1 MKFLL
6 LILSVLVLSSC
17 GNFIDRLHRQ
27 MDADSSGQNAN
38 ANDQDQFSMYRGQ
51 NNTQAVKPRTPV
63 HNMVSTNNNQVM
75 APPVQREYLPENEV
89 KRRFTASDLQDNSDG
104 GSLWATPNNSSSL
117 FANDEKK
124 ATGDILL
131 INVQN
136 RLKDE
141 IAMTLK
147 KFFPP
152 NEPMPKK
159 EADKAA
165 APPAVP
171 GQAKD
176 PNEAEA
182 AADDKYHDK
191 ISSVIVEEINKE
203 HVLLRGRKSVMFHNR
218 KRLVEIQAMA
228 SRRDIKMDNSVDSDN
243 ILESS
248 IQVLR

>member
-1 MKFLL
+1 MKNF
-6 LILSVLVLSSC
+6 LILLNVVLLSSC

-27 MDADSSGQNAN
+27 MDADSSGQNN
-38 ANDQDQFSMYRGQ
+38 NTNNQDQFSMYRGQ
-51 NNTQAVKPRTPV
+51 NNPQGMRPNAPV
-63 HNMVSTNNNQVM
+63 HNMVSTNNNQLM

-89 KRRFTASDLQDNSDG
+89 RRRFTTSDLQDNSDG

-141 IAMTLK
+141 ITMTLK
-147 KFFPP
+147 KFYPP
-152 NEPMPKK
+152 NESPQKK
-159 EADKAA
+159 EGEKPAA
-165 APPAVP
+165 QAPAP

-176 PNEAEA
+176 PNSTEPE
-182 AADDKYHDK
+182 ADDKYHDK

-203 HVLLRGRKSVMFHNR
+203 HVLLRGRKSLMFHNR
-218 KRLVEIQAMA
+218 KRMVEIQAMA